1 MVGNSRV
8 ASMRRL
14 AAEAVAIFFGVA
26 AALAGQAWFEHRA
39 DLRAERESSS
49 WSRSRRSSRS

>member
-1 MVGNSRV
+1 MENSRGS
-8 ASMRRL
+8 SMRRL

-39 DLRAERESSS
+39 DLRAEREFLVTVEE
-49 WSRSRRSSRS
+49 